1 MADIFSYM
9 IAGNNIVQYVL
20 FLGIL
25 AATFFGTKIIYYIF
39 SKVFHALTKKTTSRL
54 DDIIV
59 DALQKPVIFAVF
71 LGGLQY
77 GKQVLTLSETASSI
91 YGHVLMALVVVN
103 IAWFVIRIS
112 TAILEN
118 YLHPEVKGT
127 KFKMEGAMYHMLKRI
142 IVAVIYAIAL
152 IIILQNLDV
161 KVTGLVAG
169 LGIGGLAFALAAQ
182 DIIGNMFGGAA
193 VIVDKPF
200 QVGDRVK
207 VAGQDGFVSKISL
220 RSTTLET
227 FSKTHVVMPNKM
239 IADSVLENV
248 SRENMRR
255 ERVVVGLEYD
265 TSAKDLEKAKKILT
279 DIILKNDKTDDDS
292 LVHFVNFGPSSLD
305 LQVLYWIKDLD
316 AILGTKDEVHMAIKK
331 AFDKEG
337 LSFAFPTQTL
347 HVHKAK

>member
-1 MADIFSYM
+1 M
-9 IAGNNIVQYVL
+9 
-20 FLGIL
+20 
-25 AATFFGTKIIYYIF
+25 IF
-39 SKVFHALTKKTTSRL
+39 SKVFHALTRKTTTRL
-54 DDIIV
+54 DDLIV
-59 DALQKPVIFAVF
+59 DALKGPVIFAVF

-77 GKQVLTLSETASSI
+77 GKPVLTLTETASTI
-91 YGHVLMALVVVN
+91 YGQVLSALIIIN
-103 IAWFVIRIS
+103 IAWFAIRI
-112 TAILEN
+112 TNAILEN
-118 YLHPEVKGT
+118 YLYPGAKGT
-127 KFKMEGAMYHMLKRI
+127 KIKMDGALYQMFKRLVSGI
-142 IVAVIYAIAL
+142 IYAIAI
-152 IIILQNLDV
+152 IIILQNFGV

-227 FSKTHVVMPNKM
+227 FAKTQVVMPNKM

-255 ERVVVGLEYD
+255 EKVVVGLEYD
-265 TSAKDLEKAKKILT
+265 TPAKDLEKAKKMLA
-279 DIILKNDKTDDDS
+279 DIIKKNDKTDDES
-292 LVHFVNFGPSSLD
+292 LVHFINFGASSLD
-305 LQVLYWIKDLD
+305 IQVLYWIKDLD
-316 AILGTKDEVHMAIKK
+316 QILGTKDEVHMAIKK

-337 LSFAFPTQTL
+337 LNFAFPTQTV